1 MNIPVM
7 ISRYWMTHLREFSFI
22 ILTVMLIK
30 LTILN
35 KKTLLHLNYIAF
47 LPEGNIYAINKTRSN
62 ANKENK

>member
-1 MNIPVM
+1 
-7 ISRYWMTHLREFSFI
+7 
-22 ILTVMLIK
+22 MLIK

-62 ANKENK
+62 ANKENKWRFMYNLQKDCNHLIKSI

>member
-1 MNIPVM
+1 
-7 ISRYWMTHLREFSFI
+7 MTHLREFSFI